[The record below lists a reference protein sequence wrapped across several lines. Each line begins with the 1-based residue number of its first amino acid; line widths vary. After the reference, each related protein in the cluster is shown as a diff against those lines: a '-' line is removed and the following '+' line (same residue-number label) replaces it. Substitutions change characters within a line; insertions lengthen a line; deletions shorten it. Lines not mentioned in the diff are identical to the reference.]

1 MKILRFLGT
10 GASHEAKGQACQDRI
25 LTETFADGKTILAV
39 ADGCSSSLYGG
50 EAAQCNVQVVRDIF
64 SRCNIGSL
72 DFSVFAELYPGIKK
86 VERTYRD
93 DLTACFDFAFKTSLF
108 ELSKKLTH
116 KNTRRFDFED
126 YCATVLFAVCEKEKT
141 FICHVGD
148 GNVICFDKNGNVVY
162 HSKEENGSDSSH
174 TYFTARSDFYNHFHY
189 KIMSSA
195 DIECI
200 VMFSDGPQNMF
211 KCEFG
216 DIVTGVRELIAL
228 PVLNGEIN
236 SNRAIFEVLKERI
249 GHAKHYVADD
259 WSLVV
264 ARKDAETENEDEPV
278 SLYGI
283 FKESFDKIKFDEFGN
298 VISDENVHTLLDAVS
313 QKISNRKK
321 THSHLPKSNV

>member
-86 VERTYRD
+86 VERTYRE

-108 ELSKKLTH
+108 ELSKKMTNE
-116 KNTRRFDFED
+116 NTLRFQFED

-141 FICHVGD
+141 FIGHVGD
-148 GNVICFDKNGNVVY
+148 GNIICFDKNGNVVY
-162 HSKEENGSDSSH
+162 HSKEENGPDSSH
-174 TYFTARSDFYNHFHY
+174 TYFTARSDFYKYFHY
-189 KIMSSA
+189 DVIDSS

-200 VMFSDGPQNMF
+200 VMFSDGPQRMF
-211 KCEFG
+211 KGECG
-216 DIVTGVRELIAL
+216 DILTGVRELIAL

-236 SNRAIFEVLKERI
+236 SDKDLFEVLKERI
-249 GHAKHYVADD
+249 GHAKSYIYDD
-259 WSLVV
+259 WSLIV
-264 ARKDAETENEDEPV
+264 ACRESEKEGKKEPI
-278 SLYGI
+278 SLNDL
-283 FKESFDKIKFDEFGN
+283 FMESFNKIKFDDFGN
-298 VISDENVHTLLDAVS
+298 IISDGKDHCLWNA
-313 QKISNRKK
+313 
-321 THSHLPKSNV
+321 KSYK